1 MNRDLSLPPQRV
13 LFASGVL
20 PELHGC
26 SEAAEFV
33 ATLPRALGEAG
44 HDVRLIVPAYAALL
58 ARTDERSQISR
69 IRLPGTNREA
79 RILRQKTE
87 QNDTLYLVDIPDTP
101 GSTGDAA
108 LSEAVQFGLF
118 SRIVALVA
126 INQAGINWQP
136 DLLHCVGWQSALAIS
151 LLSGEWS
158 RPATIYSM
166 HEANHHYCQNEHIK
180 ALSLP
185 VELLKSGA
193 LEMGGQFSFEKGAIL
208 TADELL
214 LPSAGYRQE
223 LLQDPEAHPLAPL
236 LKQRADR
243 LASVPSSIDYQR
255 WSPTTD
261 PYLEQHYDSSSFE
274 LKKFNRKRLQ
284 TELDLQLDDQDLL
297 ISFLAT
303 DHNGA
308 DTEQIIGLLE
318 TIPSDIPMHILA
330 AGRATD
336 PILQPLLDNA
346 ERFPGRLSVHPLDTA
361 AGWHR
366 ILAGSDCLLMPA
378 AFYPS
383 AQQAQCALSY
393 GTVPIAHASASIREA
408 VTDATPANLLHGTAS
423 GFLSA
428 DTRIEQLAD
437 ALLRASKLHA
447 KPPIWW
453 EKLAVQGME
462 QNFQAH
468 DTLNAYLQCYQSAI
482 DNPATTPVH

>member
-13 LFASGVL
+13 LFASGVI

-26 SEAAEFV
+26 SETAEFI
-33 ATLPRALGEAG
+33 ATLPRALSESG
-44 HDVRLIVPAYAALL
+44 HDVRLIVPAYTPML
-58 ARTDERSQISR
+58 ARTNDHIQVSR
-69 IRLPGTNREA
+69 VRLPGTHREA
-79 RILRQKTE
+79 RILRGQTE
-87 QNDTLYLVDIPDTP
+87 QNGILYLVDIPGNP
-101 GSTGDAA
+101 GQSGDQV
-108 LSEAVQFGLF
+108 LSDAVHCGLF

-136 DLLHCVGWQSALAIS
+136 DLLHCAGWQSALAIS
-151 LLSGEWS
+151 LLAGEWS

-214 LPSAGYRQE
+214 LPSDGYRHE
-223 LLQDPEAHPLAPL
+223 LLLNPDAHPLAPL
-236 LKQRADR
+236 LKERADR
-243 LASVPSSIDYQR
+243 LASIPSSIDYQR

-261 PYLEQHYDSSSFE
+261 PHLEQHYDSSSFE
-274 LKKFNRKRLQ
+274 LKKLNRQRLLG
-284 TELDLQLDDQDLL
+284 ELGLQLEDRDLL

-308 DTEQIIGLLE
+308 DSEQILGLLE
-318 TIPSDIPMHILA
+318 SLAPDTPVHILA
-330 AGRATD
+330 AGRGAD
-336 PILQPLLDNA
+336 PLLQPLLDNV
-346 ERFPGRLSVHPLDTA
+346 ERFPRLSVHTLDDSG
-361 AGWHR
+361 GWHR
-366 ILAGSDCLLMPA
+366 MLAGSDCLLLPA
-378 AFYPS
+378 PYYPS
-383 AQQAQCALSY
+383 AQQAQCALGY
-393 GTVPIAHASASIREA
+393 GTVPIAHATASIDEA
-408 VTDATPANLLHGTAS
+408 VTDATPANLLHGTAN
-423 GFLSA
+423 GFLY
-428 DTRIEQLAD
+428 AD
-437 ALLRASKLHA
+437 ATVGELTDAVMRASKLYA

-462 QNFQAH
+462 QNFQVR
-468 DTLNAYLQCYQSAI
+468 DSLTAYLQCYQSAI